1 MTLSAYHQNYLS
13 RSDEELARRANVKE
27 MELVKI
33 FARSPFVLVSDPV
46 RVVVLGCAD
55 HRMVSAHKRI
65 FEKLLGKKV
74 ELTTFD
80 VTTAH
85 LAGEEGV
92 LQHDLTTPFPGA
104 PYDIAFGHVVLK
116 FIETENQWN
125 VIQNSFDAIG
135 SGGMVIHVFDMEEI
149 EATTERISQGCY
161 ALPLERWKKSL
172 DNAGVAY
179 QDLRW
184 DIDLGEIP
192 IGIRG
197 LRGGALILRK
207 P

>member
-1 MTLSAYHQNYLS
+1 MTLSPYHQNYLS
-13 RSDEELARRANVKE
+13 RSDEELARRADVKE

-33 FARSPFVLVSDPV
+33 FAASPFALVLDPV
-46 RVVVLGCAD
+46 RVAVLGCAD

-65 FEKLLGKKV
+65 FEKVLGKKV
-74 ELTTFD
+74 KLTTFD
-80 VTTAH
+80 VTTEH

-92 LQHDLTTPFPGA
+92 LQHDLTTPFPDA
-104 PYDIAFGHVVLK
+104 LYDIAFGHVVLK
-116 FIETENQWN
+116 FIETERQWD
-125 VIQNSFDAIG
+125 VLKNSYDAIG
-135 SGGMVIHVFDMEEI
+135 SGGMVIHVFDLEEV

-161 ALPLERWKKSL
+161 AVPLERWKKSL
-172 DNAGVAY
+172 DDAGINY
-179 QDLRW
+179 QDVRW
-184 DIDLGEIP
+184 DIDLGSIP

>member
-1 MTLSAYHQNYLS
+1 MALSAYHQNYLS
-13 RSDEELARRANVKE
+13 RSDEELSRRADVKE

-33 FARSPFVLVSDPV
+33 FAASPFSLISDLV
-46 RVVVLGCAD
+46 RVAVLGCAD

-65 FEKLLGKKV
+65 FEKLLNKKV

-80 VTTAH
+80 VTTEH

-92 LQHDLTTPFPGA
+92 LRHDLMIPFPGT

-116 FIETENQWN
+116 FIETEKQWN
-125 VIQNSFDAIG
+125 VIKNSYDAIA
-135 SGGMVIHVFDMEEI
+135 SGGMVIHVFDMEQI

-161 ALPLERWKKSL
+161 ALPLERWKKLL
-172 DNAGVAY
+172 DDAGITY

-184 DIDLGEIP
+184 DIDLGNIP

-197 LRGGALILRK
+197 LKGGALILRK
-207 P
+207 V

>member
-1 MTLSAYHQNYLS
+1 MTLSPYHQNYLS
-13 RSDEELARRANVKE
+13 RSDEELSRRADVKE

-33 FARSPFVLVSDPV
+33 FAASPFAPVSDVV
-46 RVVVLGCAD
+46 RVAVLGCAD

-65 FEKLLGKKV
+65 FEKLLRKQVK
-74 ELTTFD
+74 LTTFD
-80 VTTAH
+80 VTIEH

-116 FIETENQWN
+116 FIEMEKQWD
-125 VIQNSFDAIG
+125 VLKNSYDAIG
-135 SGGMVIHVFDMEEI
+135 QGGMVIHVFDLEEI
-149 EATTERISQGCY
+149 EATTERISGGCY
-161 ALPLERWKKSL
+161 ALPLNRWKGSL
-172 DNAGVAY
+172 DDAGINY
-179 QDLRW
+179 QDVRW
-184 DIDLGEIP
+184 NIDLGEIP
-192 IGIRG
+192 IGIRE